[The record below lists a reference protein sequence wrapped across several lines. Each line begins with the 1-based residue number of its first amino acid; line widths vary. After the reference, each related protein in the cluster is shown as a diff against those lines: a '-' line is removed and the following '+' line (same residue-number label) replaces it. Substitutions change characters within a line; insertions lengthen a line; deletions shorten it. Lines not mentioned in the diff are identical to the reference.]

1 MNPDARPAFTC
12 RLTDSGDIGG
22 KAQRGYTGAMRYYF
36 ILLIFLLAAC
46 QPNGAVTV
54 NQAPTMVPFPTMTPG
69 RSVRGVLPTPVALSL
84 DGSNLANPATAVAL
98 ANRPT
103 ATPDYSAC
111 PQPASPSLSNAP
123 ANGREMADEIARF
136 LSAGGSPQA
145 LENALRENWGVLG
158 ETGTVRANL
167 DFTGGDAADVIA
179 AYSVPGAGGSLV
191 VFGCAAGRYIKLYE
205 ADTAGVPQI
214 IHAGELNANGAPE
227 ILYSSVECA
236 AEDDCTYRSQVI
248 TWQPDEGRLVSL
260 LNGAIISQNP
270 PEIGDFDND
279 RVIEIIVRMTSTGTP
294 STGPL
299 RTGVTIYDW
308 DGVNYT
314 RSITQLDPPRF
325 RIQVIQQGDRSLARG
340 ETRTAVDLYELALR
354 DEELRNWFNDDTE
367 VLRSYTLYRLL
378 TAYAFTEDEDLLPA
392 FQAIQQTYPD
402 PLNAPVF
409 AQMSSTF
416 WNALQ
421 VTGNLRS
428 ACIEVQN
435 LVRARPEAIDLL
447 TRYGGSSPVYTAESL
462 CPF

>member
-1 MNPDARPAFTC
+1 MF
-12 RLTDSGDIGG
+12 
-22 KAQRGYTGAMRYYF
+22 
-36 ILLIFLLAAC
+36 IFLLAAC
-46 QPNGAVTV
+46 QPTVVTTV
-54 NQAPTMVPFPTMTPG
+54 NQAPTVVPFPTMTPG
-69 RSVRGVLPTPVALSL
+69 RSVRGILPTVVALSL

-103 ATPDYSAC
+103 ATPNYTVC
-111 PQPASPSLSNAP
+111 PPPASPALSTAP
-123 ANGREMADEIARF
+123 ASGREMADEITRF
-136 LSAGGSPQA
+136 LSAGGSPTA
-145 LENALRENWGVLG
+145 LESALRDDWGVLG
-158 ETGTVRANL
+158 ETGTVRANI
-167 DFTGGDAADVIA
+167 DFTGGGEAEVIA

-191 VFGCAAGRYIKLYE
+191 VLGCAEGRYIKLYE
-205 ADTAGVPQI
+205 ADTAGTPQI
-214 IHAGELNANGAPE
+214 VHTGELNANGAPE
-227 ILYSSVECA
+227 ILYSSQECA
-236 AEDDCTYRSQVI
+236 AENDCSYRSQVI
-248 TWQPDEGRLVSL
+248 TWQPGEGHLVSL
-260 LNGAIISQNP
+260 LNGAIISQNL

-279 RVIEIIVRMTSTGTP
+279 RVIEIVIRMTSTGTP

-325 RIQVIQQGDRSLARG
+325 RVQVVQQGDRSLARG
-340 ETRTAVDLYELALR
+340 ETQTAVDLYELALR

-392 FQAIQQTYPD
+392 FQSIQQTYPD

-435 LVRARPEAIDLL
+435 LVRARPEAISLL